1 MYPLSG
7 KTANSTG
14 SVDFPGGSVVKKPPC
29 SAEDAGWIPGQGTK
43 ISYVPE
49 QLNPLARSREC
60 VGFSKHSTSVRV
72 RLGLG
77 LGTTTGESM
86 HCNERFLVL

>member
-60 VGFSKHSTSVRV
+60 VGFSKHSASVRV
-72 RLGLG
+72 KARVRIRHHHWRIHAL
-77 LGTTTGESM
+77 
-86 HCNERFLVL
+86 